1 MKPKTGCQWVLFLLE
16 VFILPIFA
24 LVAFILNS
32 ISSFE
37 NINSFK
43 DRPTYVYDFKPSFP
57 KDDHVYVLGQANC
70 STQFDA
76 DLVKFVNDLKTGY
89 YIFLFVFCF
98 IFCTCSLIGNTIF
111 KIGKWLSDSPTENLK
126 GVNFISTILTY
137 LSFVFSVPC
146 SYATKI
152 EYDNCLK
159 IEGVLTGFVNN
170 SMMLFCNIGMWFLLV
185 IAAYTQIRKYGKI
198 KIYEKFVA
206 FKVIFGIMALYILM
220 FLIMALITKFGSVLS
235 FQIGWDI
242 SLSLNFATGIASVKF
257 NDWNV
262 AKIKPF
268 G

>member
-16 VFILPIFA
+16 VLILPIFA
-24 LVAFILNS
+24 LVAYILNS
-32 ISSFE
+32 ISSFQ

-43 DRPTYVYDFKPSFP
+43 DRPTYVFDIKPSDP
-57 KDDHVYVLGQANC
+57 KDDYVYVLGQANC
-70 STQFDA
+70 STAFDA
-76 DLVKFVNDLKTGY
+76 DLVKFVNDLETGY

-111 KIGKWLSDSPTENLK
+111 KIGKWMSDSPTGNLK
-126 GVNFISTILTY
+126 GVNLASTVFTY

-146 SYATKI
+146 LYATKI
-152 EYDNCLK
+152 EYDDCLK
-159 IEGVLTGFVNN
+159 IEGILTGFVNH

-185 IAAYTQIRKYGKI
+185 IAAYTQIRKIDKVRQFEKNFLFKLVLGVMG
-198 KIYEKFVA
+198 IYIV
-206 FKVIFGIMALYILM
+206 M
-220 FLIMALITKFGSVLS
+220 FLIMALVTKFGSVLS

-242 SLSLNFATGIASVKF
+242 SLSLNFATGVASVKF

-268 G
+268 S